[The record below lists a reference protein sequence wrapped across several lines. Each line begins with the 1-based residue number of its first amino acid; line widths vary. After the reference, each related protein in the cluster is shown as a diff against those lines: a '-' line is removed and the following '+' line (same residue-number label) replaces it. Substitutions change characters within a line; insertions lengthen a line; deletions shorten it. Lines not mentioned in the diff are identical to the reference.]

1 MIAFRTGLGKALT
14 GENEKAEG
22 LRKHLSNMGGC
33 CPLTGGPMEKDTPAL
48 VKHFSSRAR
57 RDRLVQARESEN
69 GDSGFSPK
77 SG

>member
-33 CPLTGGPMEKDTPAL
+33 CPLTGGPMEKDTLAL
-48 VKHFSSRAR
+48 VKHFSSRGKA
-57 RDRLVQARESEN
+57 
-69 GDSGFSPK
+69 
-77 SG
+77 